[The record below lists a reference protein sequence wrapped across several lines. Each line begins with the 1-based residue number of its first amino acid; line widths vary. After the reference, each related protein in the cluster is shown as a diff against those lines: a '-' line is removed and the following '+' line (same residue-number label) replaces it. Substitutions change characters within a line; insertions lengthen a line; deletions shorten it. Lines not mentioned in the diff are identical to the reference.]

1 MPEPEP
7 LPESASPSQC
17 RPKRN
22 VVPGTSA
29 QADGLE
35 LRSYDVGA
43 LPLLTRIFDRIQLE
57 RILREH
63 LPKDDPRT
71 HLSTVAALMVLFAN
85 LLLARQPVY
94 GVGEWAALFPPDLL
108 GLRQKDLSQLHDDRL
123 GRCLDR
129 MFEGI
134 GPTLILAVVRQ
145 VIQEFQLSLDE
156 LHNDSTTVSFYG
168 AYDEAAQE
176 GEQRGRPTHAITW
189 GHSKARRPDLKQLL
203 YVLTVTSDGNVPVYF
218 FSDSGHVVDD
228 TTHISTWDLL
238 HQLIGGPDF
247 LYVADCKLASS
258 ENLSHIALRGG
269 RFVTVLPRGRAE
281 DVAFRQRLRMA
292 ASAVTW
298 TRLYRLTDADGDLI
312 DELSVCG
319 DDHVHSEGYRLLWY
333 HSTRKAQQD
342 AAGRAR
348 AIQRATAAL
357 GDLRA
362 RLQGPRT
369 RFRERAQVDQAV
381 AEVLAE
387 AEATSWLLVETQEQE
402 EATFRQATRGRP
414 SEQTK
419 YLKQTRSRFT
429 LSWKLNLEALAE
441 AEREDGVFPL
451 LTNDRKLSA
460 TEVLRAYKRQPLLE
474 KRFAQFKTDFAVA
487 PVYLKNVS
495 RIQGLLA
502 AYFFA
507 LLVQTLLERELR
519 QAMARAGE
527 ASLPLYPEGRPCA
540 RPTTHRLIE
549 VFASIQRH
557 EVRVGD
563 GEPQVMVTKLTKTQR
578 LIVRLLGLDPR
589 TYGLAGPRDR
599 PAGKC
604 GGIGPTPY
612 GE

>member
-7 LPESASPSQC
+7 LPETASLSPRRSN
-17 RPKRN
+17 RN
-22 VVPGTSA
+22 AVPGKCA

-43 LPLLTRIFDRIQLE
+43 LPLLTRLFERIQLE
-57 RILREH
+57 RILQEH

-71 HLSTVAALMVLFAN
+71 ELATVAALRVLFAN
-85 LLLARQPVY
+85 LLLSREPVY
-94 GVGEWAALFPPDLL
+94 GVGDWAALFPPDLL
-108 GLRQKDLSQLHDDRL
+108 GLRQKDLSRLHDDRL
-123 GRCLDR
+123 GRSLDR

-134 GPTLILAVVRQ
+134 GPTLIMAVVRQ
-145 VIQEFQLSLDE
+145 VIQEFQVSLDE

-168 AYDEAAQE
+168 AYDDAGQE
-176 GEQRGRPTHAITW
+176 SEHRGQPTHAITW

-203 YVLTVTSDGNVPVYF
+203 YILTVTSDGNVPVYF
-218 FSDSGHVVDD
+218 SSESGNTVDD
-228 TTHISTWDLL
+228 RTHIGTWDLL
-238 HQLIGGPDF
+238 YELIGGADF

-258 ENLSHIALRGG
+258 ENLAHIATRGG

-281 DVAFRQRLRMA
+281 DVAFRRRLRA
-292 ASAVTW
+292 APSAVTW
-298 TRLYRLTDADGDLI
+298 TLLYALADDQGNLV
-312 DELSVCG
+312 DELSVCD

-333 HSTRKAQQD
+333 HSTRKAEHD

-348 AIQRATAAL
+348 SIQRATAAL
-357 GDLRA
+357 SDLRD

-369 RFRERAQVDQAV
+369 RYRERAKVEQAM
-381 AEVLAE
+381 AEILTD
-387 AEATSWLLVETQEQE
+387 AEATSWLLVAIEEQE

-414 SEQTK
+414 NEQTK
-419 YLKQTRSRFT
+419 YLKQTRSRYT
-429 LSWKLNLEALAE
+429 LTWTLNLEALSE

-460 TEVLRAYKRQPLLE
+460 TEVLRAYKRQPLIE
-474 KRFAQFKTDFAVA
+474 KRFSQFKTDFAVA
-487 PVYLKNVS
+487 PVYLKNIS

-519 QAMARAGE
+519 PAMARAGE
-527 ASLPLYPEGRPCA
+527 ATLPLYPEGRPCA

-549 VFASIQRH
+549 VFSSIQRH

-563 GEPQVMVTKLTKTQR
+563 GEPQVMVTQLTKVQR
-578 LIVRLLGLDPR
+578 TIVRLLGLDPR
-589 TYGLAGPRDR
+589 TYGLA
-599 PAGKC
+599 
-604 GGIGPTPY
+604 
-612 GE
+612 

>member
-1 MPEPEP
+1 MSQ
-7 LPESASPSQC
+7 PESVPDPSSPAPRRS
-17 RPKRN
+17 KRKIL
-22 VVPGTSA
+22 PGKHA

-43 LPLLTRIFDRIQLE
+43 LPLLKRIVERMQLQ
-57 RILREH
+57 RILGEH
-63 LPKDDPRT
+63 LPRDDSRT
-71 HLSTVAALMVLFAN
+71 ELPTVTALLVLFAN
-85 LLLARQPVY
+85 LLLAREPIY

-108 GLRQKDLSQLHDDRL
+108 GLREQDLSRLHDDRL
-123 GRCLDR
+123 GRSLDR

-134 GPTLILAVVRQ
+134 GPALIMAVVRH
-145 VIQEFQLSLDE
+145 VIQVFAISLEE

-168 AYDEAAQE
+168 AYNEAGQE
-176 GEQRGRPTHAITW
+176 SEQRGRPTHAITW

-203 YVLTVTSDGNVPVYF
+203 YILTVTSDGNVPVF
-218 FSDSGHVVDD
+218 FTSASGNTVDD
-228 TTHISTWDLL
+228 TTHVGTWDLL
-238 HQLIGGPDF
+238 YELIGHADF
-247 LYVADCKLASS
+247 LYVADCKLASR
-258 ENLSHIALRGG
+258 ENLSHIAQRDG
-269 RFVTVLPRGRAE
+269 RFVTVLPRGRSE
-281 DVAFRQRLRMA
+281 DIAFRQRLRA
-292 ASAVTW
+292 APSVLKW
-298 TRLYRLTDADGDLI
+298 TLLYTLNNKQGYII
-312 DELSVCG
+312 DELFACG

-333 HSTRKAQQD
+333 RSTRKAEQD
-342 AAGRAR
+342 KSRRAR
-348 AIQRATAAL
+348 LIQKATAAL
-357 GDLRA
+357 SDLRQ

-369 RFRERAQVDQAV
+369 RFHERSKVEGAV
-381 AEVLAE
+381 AEVLTE
-387 AEATSWLLVETQEQE
+387 AEASSWLLVEIE
-402 EATFRQATRGRP
+402 EKEEETFRQATRGRP

-419 YLKQTRSRFT
+419 YLKETRSRFT
-429 LSWKLNLEALAE
+429 LTWKLNVEAITE
-441 AEREDGVFPL
+441 AVREDGVFPL

-474 KRFAQFKTDFAVA
+474 KRFSQFKTDFAVA

-527 ASLPLYPEGRPCA
+527 ATLPLYPEDRPCA

-578 LIVRLLGLDPR
+578 SIIRLLGLDPR
-589 TYGLAGPRDR
+589 TYGLP
-599 PAGKC
+599 
-604 GGIGPTPY
+604 
-612 GE
+612 